1 MTTAP
6 KEGVTAMAATDAGI
20 EKSGMSIVDPA
31 KYRLRVLAISV
42 AGYGFDGMDIVV
54 FALALPLLFKA
65 WPGFTL
71 VHAGFIGTAMLLG
84 MSLGGYV
91 FGPIA
96 DKFGRKRALVWCI
109 AFFGIVTGISGFAQ
123 NYVQLAV
130 LRFLAGLG
138 LGAEWA
144 LGSTFLQEFTEPEK
158 RAKFG
163 SVMMLGWPIA
173 YGFTILFAHFCT
185 PIFGWQCLYW
195 LGATAI
201 ILALYIHFA
210 IPESPVWLK
219 HREEKKMGI
228 QAGTAKAEVGFGD
241 LFKKANIRSFL
252 WAMIICTS
260 LLITYWAVNTWLP
273 TVLSKERGMSPKI
286 FSSFLLAFQVG
297 AVIGLLTGGFLGD
310 KFGKRVTMALF
321 SFLTAVMFYV
331 WLGLKWDNTMFFVWG
346 WIYQVTSSVLWAILG
361 AYLAEQF
368 PTNIRAVGTA
378 ASYSTGRLIST
389 LVPFVMGAVAMQI
402 GLTATLGVITIFYI
416 IGMLGVLMLR
426 DMRVHI

>member
-1 MTTAP
+1 MPEMNARN
-6 KEGVTAMAATDAGI
+6 EIA
-20 EKSGMSIVDPA
+20 ERLIVDPA
-31 KYRLRVLAISV
+31 KYRKRVLAMSV

-65 WPGFTL
+65 WPGFNL
-71 VHAGFIGTAMLLG
+71 IQAGVIGTAMLLG

-91 FGPIA
+91 WGPVA

-109 AFFGIVTGISGFAQ
+109 AFFGIITGLSGFSQ
-123 NYVQLAV
+123 NYIQLAV

-144 LGSTFLQEFTEPEK
+144 LGSTFLQEFTEHDK
-158 RAKFG
+158 RAKYG

-173 YGFTILFAHFCT
+173 YGITILFAHFCT
-185 PIFGWQCLYW
+185 PVWGWQCLYW
-195 LGATAI
+195 LGAAAVFLAI
-201 ILALYIHFA
+201 YIQIS
-210 IPESPVWLK
+210 IPESPMWLK
-219 HREEKKMGI
+219 HYQEKKQGI
-228 QAGTAKAEVGFGD
+228 LEGKAKIEVGFGD

-252 WAMIICTS
+252 WAAVICTS
-260 LLITYWAVNTWLP
+260 LMITYWAVNTWLP
-273 TVLSKERGMSPKI
+273 TVLAKERGLSPKI

-297 AVIGLLTGGFLGD
+297 AVIGLLLGGILGD
-310 KFGKRVTMALF
+310 KFGKRVTMAVF
-321 SFLTAVMFYV
+321 SFVTAVIFYV

-378 ASYSTGRLIST
+378 SAFSTGRLIST
-389 LVPFVMGAVAMQI
+389 LVPFVMGAIAMAI
-402 GLTATLGVITIFYI
+402 GLTATLGLIAIFYI
-416 IGMLGVLMLR
+416 IGMLGVVMLR
-426 DMRVHI
+426 DLNIHI